1 LKDNVPV
8 AEAGVTVAVSV
19 MDCPDTAVVAEPVKV
34 TAVVCKAA
42 APLTWTDTALDVDD
56 WSAVSPA
63 YEAVMLWVPAAS
75 DEMFKVAAPF
85 VREAVP
91 SDAEPSIKVMVPE
104 GADPVVAATTTL
116 KVTDCPTLIC
126 VADAERLVVVLTA
139 VETFGC
145 TTNNTAE

>member
-1 LKDNVPV
+1 
-8 AEAGVTVAVSV
+8 
-19 MDCPDTAVVAEPVKV
+19 
-34 TAVVCKAA
+34 
-42 APLTWTDTALDVDD
+42 
-56 WSAVSPA
+56 
-63 YEAVMLWVPAAS
+63 MLWVPAAS